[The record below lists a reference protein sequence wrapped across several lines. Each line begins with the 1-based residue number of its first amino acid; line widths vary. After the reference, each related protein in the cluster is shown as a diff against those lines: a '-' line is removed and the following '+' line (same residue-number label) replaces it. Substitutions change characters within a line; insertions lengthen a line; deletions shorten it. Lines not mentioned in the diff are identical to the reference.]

1 MNNPPTAPNR
11 GLTVLLAPLLAL
23 LTTLVAGPGCT
34 TTDRQIIG
42 QANQFHEGLEP
53 AVMEDAE
60 LSGYLQKV
68 GDRIIAS
75 AEELD
80 KQGYGPTS
88 HKKENASWMFERGGM
103 KFHFVNSKTLNAFTT
118 GGNHMYIYTEL
129 FQQCKTEDELAAVMA
144 HEFAHVYARHVQQG
158 TDRQMRTMLAAAGLG
173 AAGYA
178 AGGKEHGQQYGGALA
193 GVAALAG
200 NYLGMSFTRKDENE
214 ADRVGFQFYTRAGWD
229 PAKFDDFFQTMID
242 KGLDKTP
249 EAVSDHPSL
258 ASRVESTRKRV
269 ANLPR
274 EADSWRRQ
282 PVAGEREFRQL
293 QARAAQV
300 GRNMP
305 TDQSLAGSQ
314 ELLRAMPRSCLTP
327 RDQEALP
334 DQREAQINIIEALRR
349 AQQGGGTGAARP
361 AAYHGRSSYG
371 Y

>member
-1 MNNPPTAPNR
+1 MNHLPTAKNP
-11 GLTVLLAPLLAL
+11 VCVVFSPLLAL
-23 LTTLVAGPGCT
+23 LATFAVGAGCT
-34 TTDRQIIG
+34 TSDRQVIG
-42 QANQFHEGLEP
+42 QANQFHQSLEP
-53 AVMEDAE
+53 AVMEDPQ
-60 LSGYLQKV
+60 LSAYIQKV
-68 GDRIIAS
+68 GDRIIAA

-88 HKKENASWMFERGGM
+88 HKKESAAWMFERGGM

-129 FQQCKTEDELAAVMA
+129 FEQCKTEDELAAVMS
-144 HEFAHVYARHVQQG
+144 HEFAHVYSRHVQQG

-178 AGGKEHGQQYGGALA
+178 AGGKEHGAQYGGALA

-200 NYLGMSFTRKDENE
+200 NYMGMSFTRKDENE
-214 ADRVGFQFYTRAGWD
+214 ADRVGFQFYSRAGWD

-242 KGLDKTP
+242 KGYDKTP
-249 EAVSDHPSL
+249 ESMSDHPSL
-258 ASRVESTRKRV
+258 ASRVQATQKRV
-269 ANLPR
+269 ANLPAESDR
-274 EADSWRRQ
+274 WRKQ
-282 PVAGEREFRQL
+282 PIAAEGEFRQL
-293 QARAAQV
+293 QARALQV
-300 GRNMP
+300 GKNMP

-334 DQREAQINIIEALRR
+334 DQHEAQLNIIEALRR
-349 AQQGGGTGAARP
+349 AQQSGQSGSARQASYRSRGT
-361 AAYHGRSSYG
+361 YG